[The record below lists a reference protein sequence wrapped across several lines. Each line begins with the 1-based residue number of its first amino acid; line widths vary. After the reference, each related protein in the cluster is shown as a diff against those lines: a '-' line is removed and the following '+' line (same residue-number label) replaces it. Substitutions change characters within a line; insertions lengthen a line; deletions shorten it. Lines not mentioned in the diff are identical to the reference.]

1 MHKLPIGLAL
11 AAVVALAAPPVVLCD
26 DELVPLDELP
36 KALTKAIQ
44 RKFRNAEL
52 VEADKLKE
60 DGQVLYGVTIKFKKQ
75 ELDVIVTPEGKILR
89 VEKDIEEDDIPKVV
103 KTALQ
108 KKYPKATVKSA
119 MEISKDDKIAEY
131 EIEIVTKD
139 DQRLDVTFD
148 PKGKF
153 IEEEKIDGDPKK
165 DDAKDKRSVE

>member
-1 MHKLPIGLAL
+1 MDKLLFGLTL
-11 AAVVALAAPPVVLCD
+11 AAVVGLVGPALALDD
-26 DELVPLDELP
+26 DEMVPLDQLP
-36 KALTKAIQ
+36 KAVTKAIQ
-44 RKFRNAEL
+44 KKFRNAEL

-89 VEKDIEEDDIPKVV
+89 VEKDIEEEAIPKAVLA
-103 KTALQ
+103 ALK

-139 DQRLDVTFD
+139 DQHLDVTFD

-153 IEEEKIDGDPKK
+153 IEEEKIEDEPKK
-165 DDAKDKRSVE
+165 GDAKDK